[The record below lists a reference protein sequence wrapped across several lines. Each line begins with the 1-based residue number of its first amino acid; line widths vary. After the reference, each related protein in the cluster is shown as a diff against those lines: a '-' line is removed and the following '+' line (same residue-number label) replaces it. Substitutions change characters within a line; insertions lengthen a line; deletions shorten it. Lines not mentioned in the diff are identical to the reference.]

1 MYKNRCFYAFNKHH
15 NNLLKSQGMTRK
27 SRKINTRNQM
37 TSGNMYYV
45 T

>member
-1 MYKNRCFYAFNKHH
+1 MYKNSGFYTFNKHH
-15 NNLLKSQGMTRK
+15 NNPPKPQGVTHK
-27 SRKINTRNQM
+27 PRKINTRNQM